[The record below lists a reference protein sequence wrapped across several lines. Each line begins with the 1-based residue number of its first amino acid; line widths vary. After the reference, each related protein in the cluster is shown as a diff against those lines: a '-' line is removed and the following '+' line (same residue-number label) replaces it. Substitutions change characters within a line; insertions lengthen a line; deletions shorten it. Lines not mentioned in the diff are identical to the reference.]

1 MLVLIICLVFLINI
15 LVFSVFHYYSLK
27 LDSSSRAN
35 LEAYAVYIKD
45 DLGLP
50 PNKVKAAALSKKLNA
65 SVSYH
70 SESEKWVTGQ
80 HTEDF
85 PDDKLYPLVDSEGIN
100 VASSHGFIR
109 FTFTEANHVLT
120 VRILPNTSDLHELR
134 ILLLLLLGFVVIILF
149 SAFLVIR
156 KLLSPIKMMYSA
168 MEIVRAGD
176 FQHRIQHKGKDEL
189 GQLCTTFNDLSE
201 TIEQAIYS
209 REHLIA
215 DISHELRT
223 PLTSM
228 RIAADMVDDK
238 ELKASL
244 IDDISHMDK
253 LINTVLEY
261 SRFGFSNLTIK
272 KNQFNFTKIAKKCVS
287 PFNKDVEL
295 IELVIDDEIIF
306 YGSSLLIESLITNL
320 LSNAVK
326 YSSNSEKHVLMMA
339 EAKDGIL
346 NITIRD
352 HGAGISG
359 EDIPYIFEPFYRS
372 DSARTRNTGFGLGLS
387 ICKKIVD
394 IHNGE
399 ISVSSTEGAGTE
411 IKIYFKLN

>member
-1 MLVLIICLVFLINI
+1 M
-15 LVFSVFHYYSLK
+15 
-27 LDSSSRAN
+27 
-35 LEAYAVYIKD
+35 
-45 DLGLP
+45 
-50 PNKVKAAALSKKLNA
+50 
-65 SVSYH
+65 
-70 SESEKWVTGQ
+70 
-80 HTEDF
+80 
-85 PDDKLYPLVDSEGIN
+85 
-100 VASSHGFIR
+100 
-109 FTFTEANHVLT
+109 
-120 VRILPNTSDLHELR
+120 
-134 ILLLLLLGFVVIILF
+134 
-149 SAFLVIR
+149 
-156 KLLSPIKMMYSA
+156 
-168 MEIVRAGD
+168 
-176 FQHRIQHKGKDEL
+176 
-189 GQLCTTFNDLSE
+189 
-201 TIEQAIYS
+201 
-209 REHLIA
+209 
-215 DISHELRT
+215 
-223 PLTSM
+223 
-228 RIAADMVDDK
+228 
-238 ELKASL
+238 
-244 IDDISHMDK
+244 
-253 LINTVLEY
+253 
-261 SRFGFSNLTIK
+261 
-272 KNQFNFTKIAKKCVS
+272 
-287 PFNKDVEL
+287 EL